1 MTGRARAS
9 TADALAPALSEP
21 QAGRA
26 ELHALTQS
34 ASGRPHAHARIC
46 PSFGA
51 PHFAA
56 SDCIL
61 SGFGGK
67 GDVAGIK

>member
-9 TADALAPALSEP
+9 TADALALSEP

-46 PSFGA
+46 WLTRTNI
-51 PHFAA
+51 FAA

>member
-9 TADALAPALSEP
+9 TADALALSEP

-34 ASGRPHAHARIC
+34 ASGR
-46 PSFGA
+46 GA
-51 PHFAA
+51 TAPRVYVRALVPLTSRQVIAF
-56 SDCIL
+56 
-61 SGFGGK
+61 
-67 GDVAGIK
+67 